1 MSPSPKYK
9 SYEFKQDVFCEKL
22 EQANIAMAAPGPA
35 NPYEIFKPN
44 GKPVPAHWAAFQ
56 PNEMLTIK
64 NHSFKV
70 AYIGNDCMV
79 LEPLGV
85 IEISSK

>member
-9 SYEFKQDVFCEKL
+9 PYEFKKDAFCGKL

-44 GKPVPAHWAAFQ
+44 GQPLPGHWAAFQ
-56 PNEMLTIK
+56 TNEVVTIK

-70 AYIGNDCMV
+70 VHIGDSHM

-85 IEISSK
+85 IEIGSK